1 MHSPSDSERS
11 SSSGD
16 SDRVGPMAGMRDG
29 LNGLEAS
36 PDGTERMDGWAVAD
50 VERHGISSARTVAEW
65 LAPEDGTISPV
76 GRLHGKTGA
85 IRRSLRQESTNEL
98 SERIQRRAVGP
109 MGVG

>member
-1 MHSPSDSERS
+1 MTWD
-11 SSSGD
+11 
-16 SDRVGPMAGMRDG
+16 
-29 LNGLEAS
+29 
-36 PDGTERMDGWAVAD
+36 
-50 VERHGISSARTVAEW
+50 SSALREW
-65 LAPEDGTISPV
+65 LAPEDGTTSSV